1 VVGAISYINGLGS
14 INSLKHR
21 KEGIMRI
28 LFLSAWCPLPADN
41 GSKLRISQLLR
52 GLAHKHTIDLLAFA
66 PEDPGL
72 DAVRKMQAICDS
84 VELLLETPFAG
95 RMGDGLRGLFSK
107 RPRSVLANYSPAMAA
122 TVRECSKR
130 HYDLVIA
137 SQIHMAP
144 YALLMPNIPRLLEEV
159 ELTLLHDQ
167 FTGQKQI
174 SPRLRY
180 GLTWWKTRHYIADLL
195 QHFAGATVA
204 SEGER
209 HLLQTL
215 VPQNFHIALV
225 PNGVDMAGCAGDF
238 GPPEPDTLIYPGAL
252 SYDANFDAVTYF
264 AGSVLPLIRTH
275 RPEVKLLVTGRVTPS
290 QVEAFSS
297 TEGIEFTGY
306 LPNVRPAIARSWA
319 EVVPLRKGGGTR
331 LKVLEALALGTPVI
345 STSKGIEGLELL
357 PERDVLVADTV
368 EDLVAQT
375 LRLLETPELRQQLAA
390 NGRLAAAR
398 YDWSVGI
405 RQLDQALETIAQTPQ
420 SALHIRATL
429 NL

>member
-1 VVGAISYINGLGS
+1 
-14 INSLKHR
+14 
-21 KEGIMRI
+21 MRI

-41 GSKLRISQLLR
+41 GSKLRISHLLR
-52 GLAHKHTIDLLAFA
+52 GLGHKYTIDLLTFA
-66 PEDPGL
+66 PEEPDI
-72 DAVRKMQAICDS
+72 DAVREMQAVCDS
-84 VELLLETPFAG
+84 IELLPETPFAG

-122 TVRECSKR
+122 AVRECSKR

-144 YALLMPNIPRLLEEV
+144 YALLMPDIPRLLEEI

-174 SPRLRY
+174 SSRLRY

-195 QHFAGATVA
+195 QHFAGVTVA
-204 SEGER
+204 SECER

-215 VPQNFHIALV
+215 APRDIHIALV
-225 PNGVDMAGCAGDF
+225 PNGVDTAGCAGDF

-252 SYDANFDAVTYF
+252 SYDANLDAVAYF

-275 RPEVKLLVTGRVTPS
+275 RPEVKLRVTGRVTPS

-306 LPNVRPAIARSWA
+306 LSDVRPAIARSWA

-345 STSKGIEGLELL
+345 STSKGVEGLELL
-357 PERDVLVADTV
+357 PEQDVLVADTV
-368 EDLVAQT
+368 ESLAAQT
-375 LRLLETPELRQQLAA
+375 LRLLESPTLRQQLAA

-398 YDWSVGI
+398 YDWSIGI
-405 RQLDQALETIAQTPQ
+405 RQLDQAIETITQAPQ
-420 SALHIRATL
+420 SALHMRATP
-429 NL
+429 NP